1 MTISV
6 DYDSPSTFQRKS
18 TDDYRAASAVT
29 LTCLTNVGVNEGLL
43 YEWSATCTGSCFVRG
58 GTTRSISTSYLH
70 SYDSGVHTCVVYDG
84 VGCSGNAS
92 VTMNVVG
99 KRKIFSCS
107 GHAHDCHSLI
117 TM

>member
-43 YEWSATCTGSCFVRG
+43 YEWSSTCTGSCFVRG

-99 KRKIFSCS
+99 KRK
-107 GHAHDCHSLI
+107 DL
-117 TM
+117 